1 MEGFESNRLAAWA
14 MCLLALF
21 RIHLLYGG
29 ISMRKTPALMVALGL
44 LAVAPL
50 TAQQFD
56 VKPGPE
62 HAFLKEGEGVW
73 DAMAKSA
80 SGDSKGELQCKMA
93 LNGLWLLE
101 HYKGEA
107 GGVAFEG
114 RGATSYDPAKKK
126 FVNVWIDSMVP
137 SPMLSEGTYD
147 KEKKTMTLVGNMPMP
162 DGKSMKSSITITYR
176 DANTKVLSLKGSA
189 PDGKEF
195 EMVEITYKRRSK

>member
-1 MEGFESNRLAAWA
+1 MRNSLA
-14 MCLLALF
+14 
-21 RIHLLYGG
+21 G
-29 ISMRKTPALMVALGL
+29 MVALGL
-44 LAVAPL
+44 LAAAPL

-73 DAMAKSA
+73 DATARSPA
-80 SGDSKGELQCKMA
+80 GDSKGELHCNMA

-107 GGVAFEG
+107 GGQTFEG
-114 RGATSYDPAKKK
+114 RGATSYDPARKK

-147 KEKKTMTLVGNMPMP
+147 KEKKILTLVGNMPTP
-162 DGKSMKSSITITYR
+162 DGKTMKARMTVTYR
-176 DANTKVLSLKGSA
+176 DANTKVLSLNA
-189 PDGKEF
+189 TTPDGKEA
-195 EMVEITYKRRSK
+195 ELVEITYRRRAK